1 VSGHQQARRRKHSQA
16 RTTAAPFSAAA
27 RLRRLAGHPTSVI
40 FLVLVFAIATFSAL
54 APAEFATTD
63 NARNIAVDASVL
75 LVLAVGST
83 FVIITAGIDLS
94 VGAVL
99 VFSGVVSAK
108 VMGALGG
115 DGWGTALT
123 GLVVAL
129 ASGAAWGMLNGV
141 LVARAKIPSF
151 VVTLGTLGA
160 AFGLAY
166 ILTDGLDIRTVP
178 GALVEVGIGRVAG
191 IPWLVLAAVA
201 VAIVFGV
208 LLAQTRFGR
217 HTYAI
222 GANVQAAERATI
234 GVKSHLITVYAI
246 AGALAGLA
254 GHLALARFGTTTI
267 AGHATDNLQVITAV
281 VIGGTSLFGG
291 IGTIL
296 GTCIGVLIPAVLQ
309 NGFVIMGLVPYWQQV
324 AVGAVLVIAVSADQL
339 RRTRESG

>member
-1 VSGHQQARRRKHSQA
+1 MSRLRQAGQHTIDATSVPRPA
-16 RTTAAPFSAAA
+16 TT
-27 RLRRLAGHPTSVI
+27 RLRRLAARPTSMI
-40 FLVLVFAIATFSAL
+40 FLVLVLVIVLFSVL
-54 APAEFATTD
+54 SPAEFATTD
-63 NARNIAVDASVL
+63 NARNIALDAAVL

-94 VGAVL
+94 VGSVL

-108 VMGALGG
+108 AMGAMGG
-115 DGWGTALT
+115 DGWGTALV
-123 GLVVAL
+123 GLVVAVV
-129 ASGAAWGMLNGV
+129 SGAAWGAFNGV

-160 AFGLAY
+160 ALGLAY
-166 ILTDGLDIRTVP
+166 IMTDGLDVRTVP
-178 GALVEVGIGRVAG
+178 DALVEVGVGRLAG
-191 IPWLVLAAVA
+191 VPWLVLIAVA

-222 GANVQAAERATI
+222 GANAQAAERATI
-234 GVKSHLITVYAI
+234 NVKSHLITVYVL

-254 GHLALARFGTTTI
+254 GYLALARFGTTTI

-324 AVGAVLVIAVSADQL
+324 AVGAVLIIAVLVDQL
-339 RRTRESG
+339 RRARASG

>member
-1 VSGHQQARRRKHSQA
+1 MSGGRHTQQRKSGEAGATASAR
-16 RTTAAPFSAAA
+16 SAVT
-27 RLRRLAGHPTSVI
+27 RVRRLSGHPTSVI
-40 FLVLVFAIATFSAL
+40 ILVLILAIAIFSVL
-54 APAEFATTD
+54 APAEFATTG
-63 NARNIAVDASVL
+63 NARNIALDASVL

-108 VMGALGG
+108 VMSTIGG
-115 DGWGTALT
+115 DGWGTALA
-123 GLVVAL
+123 GLVAAL
-129 ASGAAWGMLNGV
+129 ASGVAWGVLNGV
-141 LVARAKIPSF
+141 LVAHAKVPSF

-160 AFGLAY
+160 ALGLAY
-166 ILTDGLDIRTVP
+166 IITGGLDIRTVP
-178 GALVEVGIGRVAG
+178 GALVEFGIGRVAG
-191 IPWLVLAAVA
+191 VPWLVLVAVA
-201 VAIVFGV
+201 VAVVFGV

-217 HTYAI
+217 HTYAV

-234 GVKSHLITVYAI
+234 NVRSHLVTVYAI
-246 AGALAGLA
+246 AGTLSGLA
-254 GHLALARFGTTTI
+254 GYLALARFGTTTI

-291 IGTIL
+291 VGTIL

-324 AVGAVLVIAVSADQL
+324 AVGAVLIIAVLADQM
-339 RRTRESG
+339 RRARESG

>member
-1 VSGHQQARRRKHSQA
+1 MSRLRQARRVRH
-16 RTTAAPFSAAA
+16 AAPAPSASVS
-27 RLRRLAGHPTSVI
+27 RLRRLATRQTSMI
-40 FLVLVFAIATFSAL
+40 LLVLVFTAL
-54 APAEFATTD
+54 IFAVLSPAEFATTG
-63 NARNIAVDASVL
+63 NARNVALDASVL

-94 VGAVL
+94 VGSVL
-99 VFSGVVSAK
+99 VFSGVVCAEA
-108 VMGALGG
+108 MGAMGG
-115 DGWGTALT
+115 NGWGTALV
-123 GLVVAL
+123 GLVVAVV
-129 ASGAAWGMLNGV
+129 SGVAWGMFNGV

-160 AFGLAY
+160 ALGLAY
-166 ILTDGLDIRTVP
+166 IMTDGLDVRTVP
-178 GALVEVGIGRVAG
+178 EALVEMGIGRVAG
-191 IPWLVLAAVA
+191 VPWLVLIALA

-222 GANVQAAERATI
+222 GANMQAAERATI
-234 GVKSHLITVYAI
+234 NVKSHLITVYAI
-246 AGALAGLA
+246 AGALGGIAGYLS
-254 GHLALARFGTTTI
+254 LARFGTTTI

-296 GTCIGVLIPAVLQ
+296 GTCIGVLIPVVLQ

-324 AVGAVLVIAVSADQL
+324 AVGAVLIIAVLVDQL
-339 RRTRESG
+339 RRARASG